1 MHDSLLAV
9 IETEPNVRRLAVFL
23 VGDRTKQDRLELHQ
37 QSWCPSVGWYT
48 QSRFGLRGDEVRG
61 LRSALGAGAC
71 GVCPPAVCHANPQV
85 AGDSAA
91 PDEFLLRFPRS
102 ESA

>member
-9 IETEPNVRRLAVFL
+9 IETEPNVRRLALFL

-48 QSRFGLRGDEVRG
+48 QSRFGLRAEEVRG

-71 GVCPPAVCHANPQV
+71 GICPPAACG
-85 AGDSAA
+85 AGPHGAVEAA
-91 PDEFLLRFPRS
+91 GPAEFLLRFPRS

>member
-48 QSRFGLRGDEVRG
+48 QSRFGLRGEEVRG
-61 LRSALGAGAC
+61 LRSALGGSAC
-71 GVCPPAVCHANPQV
+71 GICPPAACGASSHA
-85 AGDSAA
+85 AGESVGPA
-91 PDEFLLRFPRS
+91 EFLLRFPRS